1 MSWVNRG
8 FMSEKRKVKI
18 RLSKL
23 LDTSLFLMETS
34 WKPNP
39 VFVLSDFF
47 RSLYVLD
54 QLKIWSFFP

>member
-8 FMSEKRKVKI
+8 FMLEKRKVKI

-23 LDTSLFLMETS
+23 LDTSLLLMETS
-34 WKPNP
+34 WNPNP
-39 VFVLSDFF
+39 VFVLRDFF